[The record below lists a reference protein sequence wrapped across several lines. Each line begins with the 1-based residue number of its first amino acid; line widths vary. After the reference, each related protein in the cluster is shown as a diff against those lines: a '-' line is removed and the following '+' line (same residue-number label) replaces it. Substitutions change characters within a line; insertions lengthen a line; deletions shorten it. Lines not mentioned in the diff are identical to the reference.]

1 MGRHAIWCT
10 HPAGFGVV
18 DTGCGRS
25 VIGEETLKRH
35 EAALSKHGLHV
46 EKPHRFRYGNRSADI
61 SHRRVQVTIFIRGRE
76 VRMRLH
82 VVPGEVPLLVSK
94 RFLKS
99 LGASVAMDSNKVYLS
114 VVGVTTKMVERH
126 DGSCQMNILDM
137 TPAPAVKTL
146 EVDVFMVKAEN
157 LKRLDSKSG
166 DG

>member
-1 MGRHAIWCT
+1 
-10 HPAGFGVV
+10 
-18 DTGCGRS
+18 
-25 VIGEETLKRH
+25 
-35 EAALSKHGLHV
+35 
-46 EKPHRFRYGNRSADI
+46 
-61 SHRRVQVTIFIRGRE
+61 
-76 VRMRLH
+76 MRLH